1 MEMTERLKSLT
12 QDQQSRVMHKLFEKL
27 TFAFGNQM
35 AAKWQGL
42 DMQAVYQDWAEALSN
57 FSLGAINF
65 GIGFAKQQ
73 EFPPSQGAFV
83 GYCKEYRAPLIADR
97 LENLHV
103 KDTEK
108 GLVELNR
115 IKEMLAAKMTGKAME
130 QS

>member
-12 QDQQSRVMHKLFEKL
+12 PDQQLRVMHKLFEKL

-42 DMQAVYQDWAEALSN
+42 DMQAVYHDWADALAEC
-57 FSLGAINF
+57 SLGAINYA
-65 GIGFAKQQ
+65 INHAKMQ
-73 EFPPSQGAFV
+73 EHPPSQGAFV
-83 GYCKEYRAPLIADR
+83 AYCKQYKPPLIADR

-108 GLVELNR
+108 GL
-115 IKEMLAAKMTGKAME
+115 
-130 QS
+130 S